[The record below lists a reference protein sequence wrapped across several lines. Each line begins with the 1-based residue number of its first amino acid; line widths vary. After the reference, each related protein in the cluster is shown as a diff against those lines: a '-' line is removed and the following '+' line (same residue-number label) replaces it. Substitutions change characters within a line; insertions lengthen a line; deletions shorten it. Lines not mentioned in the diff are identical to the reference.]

1 MSISKMLL
9 SIVIVLIIQL
19 YILIC
24 SIRKVLSDKGMSKS
38 RKTLWISILLFVPVL
53 GIILFLFSTRDK
65 SYNKSMQDYGNGFDT
80 NIQYS
85 IFLGLFYAFV
95 LLMFVIIYINP
106 DSIWIT
112 VLLTIATVLI
122 IVLHLFKDKMI
133 KLLRY
138 MFPFVLVLAVTIAQY
153 ISVTE
158 EYGFIILIAVA
169 TIIIEY
175 PLNYSKV
182 FLAIP
187 LVMFLMGSLIKLYS
201 FQSII
206 PPNYLV
212 EFVFTNSL
220 TYIFVAGG
228 FYFAKRQLVMNNY
241 LQYLMSELKSKTQE
255 LEEASILK
263 ERNRI
268 AREIHDTLGHTLTGA
283 IIQLEVAKQ
292 LVDTS
297 PEKAKVSIQKTQ
309 DITRDGFNDV
319 KRAIKALRPIM
330 IEENTLSDGLQLL
343 FERMKKYY
351 NYCVDDTIILPEVI
365 NDELKISV
373 YRVIQELIT
382 NSIRHGEA
390 SEMKLSIEHQFN
402 TLRINCRDNGK
413 GCTLIKEGNGLK
425 GIKERVNKLGGNV
438 KFFSEINEGF
448 CTIIYIP
455 LR

>member
-1 MSISKMLL
+1 MSLTKMLPSL
-9 SIVIVLIIQL
+9 IIVLIIQL
-19 YILIC
+19 YILFW
-24 SIRKVLSDKGMSKS
+24 SIRKVLFNKEMLKG
-38 RKTLWISILLFVPVL
+38 RKAIWISILLFVPVL
-53 GIILFLFSTRDK
+53 GVIFFLFSTR
-65 SYNKSMQDYGNGFDT
+65 NKSHNKTVKDLGNGFDA

-106 DSIWIT
+106 DNIWIT
-112 VLLTIATVLI
+112 VLLSTATVLI
-122 IVLHLFKDKMI
+122 VVLHLFKDKMI

-138 MFPFVLVLAVTIAQY
+138 ILPFLLVLAVTVAQY

-182 FLAIP
+182 FIAIP

-201 FQSII
+201 FQSTI
-206 PPNYLV
+206 PPNYLI

-220 TYIFVAGG
+220 TYMFVAGG

-241 LQYLMSELKSKTQE
+241 LQYLMRELKNKTQE
-255 LEEASILK
+255 LEESSMLK

-268 AREIHDTLGHTLTGA
+268 AREIHDALGHTLTGA

-297 PEKAKVSIQKTQ
+297 PEKAKASIQKTQ

-330 IEENTLSDGLQLL
+330 IEENTLADGLQLL
-343 FERMKKYY
+343 FERMEKYY
-351 NYCVDDTIILPEVI
+351 NYCVKDSIILPEVI
-365 NDELKISV
+365 NEELKISV

-413 GCTLIKEGNGLK
+413 GCAIIKEGNGLK
-425 GIKERVNKLGGNV
+425 GIKGRVNKLGGNV
-438 KFFSEINEGF
+438 KFSSKINEGF
-448 CTIIYIP
+448 EIIIYIP
-455 LR
+455 L